1 MILTHHNQSHATY
14 YTYLRF
20 HTSQVSLKIKCYNRY
35 IRENFAHHHTHH
47 TRRQMAQDTV
57 HAQGRSTYDIYIEI
71 DIDCEEL
78 VDACGLEYKQ
88 CEDDD
93 TQNEICLSLDAE
105 EWSDFKARVD
115 WSPLDTN
122 EQLVGAALLNDE
134 LSEYVTKATIYKPTG
149 DVIVFK

>member
-1 MILTHHNQSHATY
+1 
-14 YTYLRF
+14 
-20 HTSQVSLKIKCYNRY
+20 
-35 IRENFAHHHTHH
+35 
-47 TRRQMAQDTV
+47 MAQDTV